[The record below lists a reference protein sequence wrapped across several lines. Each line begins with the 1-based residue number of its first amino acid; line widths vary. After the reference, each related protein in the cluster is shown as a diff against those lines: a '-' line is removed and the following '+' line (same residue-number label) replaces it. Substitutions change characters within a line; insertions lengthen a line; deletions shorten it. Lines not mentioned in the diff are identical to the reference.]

1 MDDTIF
7 DKIQEVDLKKKMEDS
22 YIDYAMSVIASR
34 ALPDVRDGLKPVQRR
49 ILYSMIELNNTPDK
63 PHRKCARIVGDTMG
77 KYHPHGDSSIYGALV
92 NMAQDWSTRYP
103 LVDGHGNFG
112 SVDGDGAAAM
122 RYTEARLS
130 RISMEMI
137 SDINKNTVDFV
148 PNFDDTEKEP
158 TILPSRYPNLLAN
171 GTTGIAVGMATNI
184 PPHNVKELIDAVVRI
199 IDNIVDEDRETSIEE
214 VMSIVKG
221 PDFPTGAEILGRRGI
236 EDAYRTGRGKIKV
249 RSITNIETLPNGKS
263 QIIVTE
269 LPYLVNKARLIE
281 KIAELVKLKK
291 LDGITAISDHSNR
304 EGMRICIELR
314 KDVNANVMLNKL
326 YKTTQLQDSFG
337 VNMLALVDQQPK
349 ILNLLQMLQYY
360 LKHQEEVVRR
370 RTEFDLNKAEE
381 RAHILEGLLKALD
394 HIDEIIRIIRASA
407 NTQEAKT
414 NLINAFE
421 FSDAQAQ
428 AIVDMRLRALTGL
441 ERERLEN
448 EYKELEARIAQYKAI
463 LADRK
468 ILLGVVK
475 KEILEVSAKYG
486 DDRRTRI
493 GIDTSDFTDE
503 DLIPDENTVIAMTH
517 LGYIKRMTIDNFRTQ
532 NRGGRGIKG
541 MQTIDEDYIEDL
553 FMTTTHFT
561 LLFFTNRGRMY
572 KLKAYEIPEAGRT
585 SRGTAIVNLLQLQG
599 GEKVTAIIPIEKFEE
614 NKYLLMATKKGV
626 VKKTLLMDFV
636 NVRKGGIMAILLK
649 DDDDLIEVKYTDGK
663 RDVLIATANGL
674 CIRFHETDVRSMGR
688 ASSGVRGIKL
698 SENDEVIGMQIDTQG
713 THVLCVTENGMG
725 KRTLMDSFTVHHR
738 GGKGISCYKITE
750 KTGRLVGFKAVIE
763 ENEVLLITDQ
773 GIIIRTT
780 CSSISELSRNTSGV
794 KIMNLDEGVHV
805 ASIAKVRDEDDN
817 ESDENEEIKNVSE
830 NDEYTE

>member
-130 RISMEMI
+130 KISMEMI
-137 SDINKNTVDFV
+137 SDINKNTVDFI

-199 IDNIVDEDRETSIEE
+199 IDNIVEDDRETSIEE

-236 EDAYRTGRGKIKV
+236 EEAYRTGRGKIKV

-337 VNMLALVDQQPK
+337 VNMLALVNQQPK

-407 NTQEAKT
+407 NTQEAKI

-448 EYKELEARIAQYKAI
+448 EYKELEARIAQYRAI

-475 KEILEVSAKYG
+475 KEILEISAKYG

-503 DLIPDENTVIAMTH
+503 DLIPNENTVIAMTH

-585 SRGTAIVNLLQLQG
+585 SRGTAIVNILQLQG

-614 NKYLLMATKKGV
+614 NKYLLMATKNGI

-636 NVRKGGIMAILLK
+636 NVRKGGITAILLK
-649 DDDDLIEVKYTDGK
+649 EDDDLIEVKYTDGK

-688 ASSGVRGIKL
+688 ASSGVRGIRI

-725 KRTLMDSFTVHHR
+725 KRTLIDSFTAHHR
-738 GGKGISCYKITE
+738 GGKGVSCYKITE

-805 ASIAKVRDEDDN
+805 ASIAKVRDED
-817 ESDENEEIKNVSE
+817 ESDENENA
-830 NDEYTE
+830 EYTE